1 MTGPSPSTVEVCRQ
15 VRTTGGTICG
25 THREPWP
32 CRVREQPG
40 EQLAFFHAVS
50 RGGPRIVAEVLAE
63 RMRQIAMFP
72 PEQDD
77 ERLDAFAW
85 LDLLATY
92 LDRAAAAGTEVA
104 DAAIARGEPVAAALD
119 SVEGYRR
126 RLVQISAIAIAAIE
140 AHDRI
145 TGRTA

>member
-1 MTGPSPSTVEVCRQ
+1 MTAPLAVCRR
-15 VRTTGGTICG
+15 VKTERGSICAE
-25 THREPWP
+25 HREPWP

-40 EQLAFFHAVS
+40 EQLAFFHALS
-50 RGGPRIVAEVLAE
+50 RGGPSIVAEVLSE
-63 RMRQIAMFP
+63 RMRQMAMFP

-85 LDLLATY
+85 LDLLGAY
-92 LDRAAAAGTEVA
+92 LDRAAAAGAEVA
-104 DAAIARGEPVAAALD
+104 DAAVARGEPVAAALD

-126 RLVQISAIAIAAIE
+126 RLIQISAIAIAAVE

-145 TGRTA
+145 TGRTT